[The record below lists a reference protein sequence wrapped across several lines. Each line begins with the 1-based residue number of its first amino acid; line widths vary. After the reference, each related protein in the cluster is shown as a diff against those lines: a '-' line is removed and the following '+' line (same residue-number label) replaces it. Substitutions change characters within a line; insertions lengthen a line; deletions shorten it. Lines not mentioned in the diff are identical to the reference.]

1 MSSIV
6 VSDGARRA
14 LAGGAALAT
23 LASTMIPKV
32 SASEENN
39 LAEPVEGS
47 ELKLDDI
54 IEGRSSFVMVDM
66 GDHNT
71 LRDWFDNTKVERCN
85 ENDIPVGIIISPNP
99 KTIGDMYQDIEYAKT
114 LIRRY
119 NITFPVCLNID
130 RIMEND
136 KLDFETKT
144 KFIKAF
150 LEKASANGFYVSIH
164 GKDTN
169 LCTLRKD
176 CGITN
181 YDAFVVMDSSEI
193 KYDGPYSLYKDQTGR
208 VFAKQDLASI
218 ITTQGLNTQANFVLD
233 ATHTVKPGETLDD
246 IALQYGLS
254 VKDLLKCNPKWYG
267 ILLNEGAEVTIPSMI
282 TNEHEPIVEPEPPE
296 ISEPSRGC
304 DISYAQGTN
313 IDWDEMENNFD
324 FIVIRAIGKGAQED
338 SCFQENYQNA
348 RAHNIETMAYC
359 LNSYDM
365 NNCGNQEEFENNQRA
380 QVAATIEALK
390 NKKIKNV
397 FLDIETADSETFNAE
412 QVQTMLSIWKRT
424 MAEYGYEPGIYCNQ
438 SAFKYMQAQV
448 DYDLTEKFKVWIAGG
463 SKYDKEMPFADYTLD
478 ETVQEN
484 IPGAFIYQVTKSAT
498 GAGAGNHE
506 GHLDINFRPGT
517 EKSKNILQ
525 GVSQAVSDDLADG
538 SLQLPAP
545 PLMIPPLAAV
555 GIGGYGIKLLKKS
568 RKKS

>member
-14 LAGGAALAT
+14 LAGGAAVVTAAGLIAPSVLT
-23 LASTMIPKV
+23 AQ
-32 SASEENN
+32 A
-39 LAEPVEGS
+39 AEPVEGS
-47 ELKLDDI
+47 ELKLDDV
-54 IEGRSSFVMVDM
+54 IEERDSFVMVDM

-71 LRDWFDNTKVERCN
+71 FRDWFDNTKVKHCN
-85 ENDIPVGIIISPNP
+85 ENNIPVGIIISPNP
-99 KTIGDMYQDIEYAKT
+99 KTTGDMYQDIEYAKT

-150 LEKASANGFYVSIH
+150 LEKASANGIYVSVH

-169 LCTLRKD
+169 LCTIRKD

-208 VFAKQDLASI
+208 IFANQDLVSI
-218 ITTQGLNTQANFVLD
+218 ITNQGLNTQAKFVLD

-254 VKDLLKCNPKWYG
+254 VEDLLKCNPKWYG
-267 ILLNEGAEVTIPSMI
+267 IFLNEGAEVTIPSM
-282 TNEHEPIVEPEPPE
+282 TTKEHEPIVQPEPPE

-304 DISYAQGTN
+304 DISYAQGTK

-324 FIVIRAIGKGAQED
+324 FIVIRAIGKGAKED

-348 RAHNIETMAYC
+348 YAHNIETMAYC

-365 NNCGNQEEFENNQRA
+365 NNCSNQEEFENNQRA
-380 QVAATIEALK
+380 QVAAAIETLK
-390 NKKIKNV
+390 GKQIKNV
-397 FLDIETADSETFNAE
+397 FLDIEVADSKTFNAE
-412 QVQTMLSIWKRT
+412 QVRTMLSVWRHT
-424 MAEYGYEPGIYCNQ
+424 MEGYGYEPGIYCNQ

-463 SKYDKEMPFADYTLD
+463 SDYAKEMPVDDYTLD
-478 ETVQEN
+478 DKIQEQN
-484 IPGAFIYQVTKSAT
+484 PGAYMFQVTKAAT

-517 EKSKNILQ
+517 AKKNIFKE
-525 GVSQAVSDDLADG
+525 AVETVQDDLGDG
-538 SLQLPAP
+538 SLQLPALP
-545 PLMIPPLAAV
+545 QMIIPVTGLGFAV
-555 GIGGYGIKLLKKS
+555 AGAFEVKKRILKK
-568 RKKS
+568 